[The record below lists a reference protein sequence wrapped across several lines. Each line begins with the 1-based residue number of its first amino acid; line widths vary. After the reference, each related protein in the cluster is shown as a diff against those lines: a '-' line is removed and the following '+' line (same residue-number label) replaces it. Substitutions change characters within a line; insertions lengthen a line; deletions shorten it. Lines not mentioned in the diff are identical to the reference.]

1 MDQSALFAEHPHTPP
16 TLSNLTIREAA
27 GTGPTALPVHWRKI
41 NRHGLTCDECL
52 ALQYGSRGKSTFHG
66 PARIERVCNA
76 ASLYLCWT
84 HAELWKARD
93 RGE

>member
-1 MDQSALFAEHPHTPP
+1 MEQHHLFDEPARTSPE
-16 TLSNLTIREAA
+16 LSNLTRREAA
-27 GTGPTALPVHWRKI
+27 GTGTTALPVHWRKL
-41 NRHGLTCDECL
+41 NRHGMTCDECL
-52 ALQYGSRGKSTFHG
+52 ALQYETKGKSNFHG